1 MADTSAHLV
10 IKDLVVAPK
19 SELTKHILDGIT
31 LTIKPG
37 EVHAIMGPN
46 GSGKTTLSYAL
57 MGHPGYEIISGEV
70 HWKGA
75 EPARLLARSALA
87 LRPLLG
93 LPVSNGNPWT
103 LRCELPAHRNERAS
117 LGAWCATQSLI
128 RQTQ

>member
-1 MADTSAHLV
+1 MAETSAHLV

-19 SELTKHILDGIT
+19 SELGKHILNGVT

-70 HWKGA
+70 HWKG
-75 EPARLLARSALA
+75 RTCSTSRQISA
-87 LRPLLG
+87 
-93 LPVSNGNPWT
+93 
-103 LRCELPAHRNERAS
+103 RAS
-117 LGAWCATQSLI
+117 ASSWPSNIQRRSLDSPWRASCAPQ
-128 RQTQ
+128 